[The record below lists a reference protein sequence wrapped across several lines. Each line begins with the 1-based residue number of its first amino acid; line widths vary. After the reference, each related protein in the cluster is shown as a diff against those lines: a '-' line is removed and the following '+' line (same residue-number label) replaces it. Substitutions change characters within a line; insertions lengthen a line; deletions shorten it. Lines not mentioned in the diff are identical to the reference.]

1 MTITGPPRSQAP
13 TRTKPSSTPTW
24 LTVEETAKLLG
35 LSPKTVLRA
44 YRGEGPYRECPLPG
58 YRASRK
64 VLRFTLEDVNGWMLG
79 FETPRESAR
88 DYQGTGRLR
97 ARRGA

>member
-1 MTITGPPRSQAP
+1 MTITDPA
-13 TRTKPSSTPTW
+13 RTNASVPAQSSPAPTW

-44 YRGEGPYRECPLPG
+44 YRGEGPYGECPLPG

-64 VLRFTLEDVNGWMLG
+64 VLRFTAEDVNRWMLG
-79 FETPRESAR
+79 FETPRDHVR
-88 DYQGTGRLR
+88 DYEGTGRLR